1 MRVGVRAPSRGL
13 SLAHGQARWL
23 RGLAER
29 WDELSLATR
38 FLVANLIVLVVAG
51 VALGVWVGRQ
61 IEIGVLTRTGSVT
74 ALYADSVVSPQLQG
88 ASLAG
93 GLDDKVVSTLDH
105 LLTRTD
111 LGQGIVSLKIW
122 SKAGTVLYSPV
133 RTLIGEHF
141 AVEGG
146 LARAVRGEVA
156 AEMSDL
162 SEEENEFERTRWSR
176 LVEVYVPV
184 RADLGG
190 ELVAVMEVYQLP
202 DELEA
207 QIAESQRLS
216 WGVVALTMTL
226 IYLLLAGIVRA
237 GSDTIERQAA
247 ALSARVV
254 ELQRVL
260 SENTRLQAR
269 VGQAARRTMSLN
281 ERSRRRI
288 GADLHDGPAQALAL
302 ALLRLEDGP
311 SRGPIS
317 DDDLV
322 TVRRAVNDALVDLR
336 SIAADLR
343 MPALTH
349 LSVAEV
355 AERAVRDHEHHAETK
370 IALHL
375 ERIPVQ
381 VPLAIKIAL
390 LRTLQEA
397 LSNATRHGL
406 GRDVAVH
413 LSSDGVTLQLEVR
426 DAGPGFAVT
435 SVADGD
441 HLGLEGMR
449 ERTELLGGTFS
460 IESSVGKGAVV
471 RASWPLAVA
480 VEEE

>member
-1 MRVGVRAPSRGL
+1 
-13 SLAHGQARWL
+13 
-23 RGLAER
+23 
-29 WDELSLATR
+29 
-38 FLVANLIVLVVAG
+38 
-51 VALGVWVGRQ
+51 
-61 IEIGVLTRTGSVT
+61 
-74 ALYADSVVSPQLQG
+74 
-88 ASLAG
+88 
-93 GLDDKVVSTLDH
+93 
-105 LLTRTD
+105 
-111 LGQGIVSLKIW
+111 
-122 SKAGTVLYSPV
+122 
-133 RTLIGEHF
+133 
-141 AVEGG
+141 
-146 LARAVRGEVA
+146 
-156 AEMSDL
+156 
-162 SEEENEFERTRWSR
+162 
-176 LVEVYVPV
+176 
-184 RADLGG
+184 
-190 ELVAVMEVYQLP
+190 
-202 DELEA
+202 
-207 QIAESQRLS
+207 
-216 WGVVALTMTL
+216 
-226 IYLLLAGIVRA
+226 
-237 GSDTIERQAA
+237 
-247 ALSARVV
+247 
-254 ELQRVL
+254 
-260 SENTRLQAR
+260 
-269 VGQAARRTMSLN
+269 MSLN

-355 AERAVRDHEHHAETK
+355 AERAVRDHEHHAGTK

-375 ERIPVQ
+375 ERMPEQV

-406 GRDVAVH
+406 GRDVAVR
-413 LSSDGVTLQLEVR
+413 LASDGVTLQLEVR

-460 IESSVGKGAVV
+460 IESSVGNGTVV

-480 VEEE
+480 VEDE